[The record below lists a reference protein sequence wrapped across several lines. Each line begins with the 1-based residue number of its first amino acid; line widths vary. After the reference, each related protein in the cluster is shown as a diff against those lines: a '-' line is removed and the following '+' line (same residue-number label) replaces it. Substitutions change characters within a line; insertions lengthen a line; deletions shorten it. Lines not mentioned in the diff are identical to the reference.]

1 VGVKKMKVILL
12 EKIHKLGNLG
22 DAVEVKPGYGRNFL
36 IPQGKAIPANKEN
49 LAKFEAKRAELEK
62 VAADTLAAAQERA
75 KQLEGLSLT
84 LVREALEEGKLFGSI
99 GARDIVEAMAEKN
112 IKIEKREVILPSG
125 NIHEIGEYEV
135 EVLLHSDVKVKI
147 PVKVVVK
154 E

>member
-1 VGVKKMKVILL
+1 MKVILL

-36 IPQGKAIPANKEN
+36 IPQGKAIFANKEN

-62 VAADTLAAAQERA
+62 VASDTLAAAQERA

-99 GARDIVEAMAEKN
+99 SVRDIVEAMAEKN
-112 IKIEKREVILPSG
+112 ITIEKREVILPVGS
-125 NIHEIGEYEV
+125 IHEIGEYEI
-135 EVLLHSDVKVKI
+135 EVLLHSDVRVKI